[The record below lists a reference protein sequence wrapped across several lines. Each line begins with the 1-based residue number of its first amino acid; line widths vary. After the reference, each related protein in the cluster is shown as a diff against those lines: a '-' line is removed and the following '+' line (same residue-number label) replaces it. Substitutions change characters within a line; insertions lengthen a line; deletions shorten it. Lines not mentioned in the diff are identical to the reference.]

1 MHLSKGEAMR
11 ESLDPR
17 HQTPPTV
24 TEIGIIRAL
33 AHGKSRKELARELT
47 ICYATLSRHL
57 YNIQC
62 KLGAQSAEHMVY
74 LAIKEGLI
82 D

>member
-1 MHLSKGEAMR
+1 MR

-17 HQTPPTV
+17 HRTHPTP
-24 TEIGIIRAL
+24 TEISVIKAL
-33 AHGKSRKELARELT
+33 AHGKSRKELARDLA
-47 ICYATLSRHL
+47 ISYATLSRHL

-62 KLGAQSAEHMVY
+62 KLGAQSAEQMVY
-74 LAIKEGLI
+74 LAMKGGLI

>member
-1 MHLSKGEAMR
+1 MR

-17 HQTPPTV
+17 LDVISPNCHQTPPTV
-24 TEIGIIRAL
+24 TEIGIIDAL
-33 AHGKSRKELARELT
+33 AHGKSRKALARELA

-62 KLGAQSAEHMVY
+62 KLGAQSAEQMVY
-74 LAIKEGLI
+74 LALKQGLI
-82 D
+82 E

>member
-1 MHLSKGEAMR
+1 MR

-17 HQTPPTV
+17 HRTAPTP
-24 TEIGIIRAL
+24 TEIAVIRAL
-33 AHGKSRKELARELT
+33 AHGKSRKELARDLA

-62 KLGAQSAEHMVY
+62 KLGAQSAEHLVY

>member
-1 MHLSKGEAMR
+1 MR

-17 HQTPPTV
+17 HQTAPTE
-24 TEIGIIRAL
+24 TEIAVIKAL
-33 AHGKSRKELARELT
+33 AHGKSRKELARDLA

-62 KLGAQSAEHMVY
+62 KLGAQSAEHLVY

>member
-1 MHLSKGEAMR
+1 MR

-17 HQTPPTV
+17 HQTAPTV
-24 TEIGIIRAL
+24 TEIAVIKAL
-33 AHGKSRKELARELT
+33 AQGKSRKELARDLA

-57 YNIQC
+57 YNIQM
-62 KLGAQSAEHMVY
+62 KLGAQSAEQMVY
-74 LAIKEGLI
+74 MAVKQGLI

>member
-1 MHLSKGEAMR
+1 MR

-17 HQTPPTV
+17 HQTAPTV
-24 TEIGIIRAL
+24 TEIAVIKAL
-33 AHGKSRKELARELT
+33 AHGKSRKELARDLA

-57 YNIQC
+57 YNIQM
-62 KLGAQSAEHMVY
+62 KLGAQSAEQMVY
-74 LAIKEGLI
+74 IAIKQGLI